1 MTDDD
6 TALWWA
12 RHRAGGPQRVAP
24 TSAYPA
30 GMTRLVE
37 PDAEAVWLLPELP
50 AGARP
55 DVLDELGL
63 PGVAV
68 DQPNDTA
75 RVLAACLRCCWTEP
89 TGPVWPAAPAPFE
102 QVVAVFRAATG
113 SRDERAL
120 HAAAMGGVRRLA
132 GSGWVLFDEE
142 TRTVRLGPRVA
153 AWSAAELST
162 LRELW
167 RSLPLPSP
175 PGDAAARPPEDVA

>member
-1 MTDDD
+1 MTVDD

-12 RHRAGGPQRVAP
+12 RHRAAGPQRVPPASAHP
-24 TSAYPA
+24 T

-37 PDAEAVWLLPELP
+37 PDASAVWLLPELP
-50 AGARP
+50 DNARP

-89 TGPVWPAAPAPFE
+89 SGPVWPAVPAPFDH
-102 QVVAVFRAATG
+102 VIGVFRGITG

-120 HAAAMGGVRRLA
+120 HAAAMGAVRRLA
-132 GSGWVLFDEE
+132 GSGWALFDED
-142 TRTVRLGPRVA
+142 TRVVRLGPRVA
-153 AWSAAELST
+153 SWSTAELST

-167 RSLPLPSP
+167 RSLPAP
-175 PGDAAARPPEDVA
+175 PAGGA

>member
-1 MTDDD
+1 MSVDD

-12 RHRAGGPQRVAP
+12 RHRAAGPQRVP
-24 TSAYPA
+24 PA
-30 GMTRLVE
+30 GAHPTGMIRLVE
-37 PDAEAVWLLPELP
+37 PDASAVWLLPELP
-50 AGARP
+50 DNARP

-89 TGPVWPAAPAPFE
+89 SGPVWPAAPAPFDR
-102 QVVAVFRAATG
+102 VISVFRGITG

-120 HAAAMGGVRRLA
+120 HAAAMGAVRRLA
-132 GSGWVLFDEE
+132 GAGWVLFDED
-142 TRTVRLGPRVA
+142 TRVVRLGPRVA
-153 AWSAAELST
+153 SWSAAELST

-167 RSLPLPSP
+167 RSLPPPSTD
-175 PGDAAARPPEDVA
+175 GAA